1 MNKSVRNLII
11 FTVATLSGGFVGIG
25 LDRLNPPQD
34 PMQGLGVLIWLI
46 TPLAT
51 CLLLRAFGGDGWQDF
66 GLKPNLKAGWMWYVT
81 AVLIATLVAL
91 LTLALSA
98 LFGDVS
104 LAGFETQGVNTF
116 LSLMGITFASVMVKN
131 IFEEFAWRGYLT
143 PRFESLKLN
152 PFVNHMLT
160 GLIWAGWHVPYYL
173 VFLNRE
179 EFQSHTSLNVTTFII
194 LSFLVLPFQAIT
206 YGELR
211 LASRSVWPV
220 WLMHNVANA
229 ISLPMFSYGFV
240 KTNGGLGVLLSPGT
254 EGIMYTLLLAMV
266 GIGLYAYRMKKSRGN
281 QPAVSNTPAPVNSP
295 R

>member
-25 LDRLNPPQD
+25 LDKLNPPQD
-34 PMQGLGVLIWLI
+34 PMQGLGALIWLI

-66 GLKPNLKAGWMWYVT
+66 GYKPNLRAGWMWYAT

-98 LFGDVS
+98 LLGAVS
-104 LAGFETQGVNTF
+104 LAGFETQGVSTY
-116 LSLMGITFASVMVKN
+116 LSIVGITFASVMVKN

-143 PRFESLKLN
+143 PRFEALKLN
-152 PFVNHMLT
+152 PFVNHTLT

-173 VFLNRE
+173 YFLNRE
-179 EFQSHTSLNVTTFII
+179 ELQSHTSLNLTMFIL

-211 LASRSVWPV
+211 LVSRSVWPV

-240 KTNGGLGVLLSPGT
+240 KINGGAGVLLSPGT
-254 EGIMYTLLLAMV
+254 EGILYTLLLASV
-266 GIGLYAYRMKKSRGN
+266 GIGLYTYRMKKSRDDHSV
-281 QPAVSNTPAPVNSP
+281 VSNTPARVNSP
-295 R
+295 L